1 MLAGV
6 RTGAEN
12 TTLAESPSASWK
24 VMVRPSPARVAG
36 RDLELERQRYSLELS
51 RRRIQS
57 ELAATQSSL
66 RRASLEQALKY
77 LEGELAKLG
86 QA

>member
-1 MLAGV
+1 MARGW
-6 RTGAEN
+6 
-12 TTLAESPSASWK
+12 ESKSVESQMEDRQDEREASPE
-24 VMVRPSPARVAG
+24 RLAG
-36 RDLELERQRYSLELS
+36 RDLELERKRYSLELS

-77 LEGELAKLG
+77 LDGELAKLG
-86 QA
+86 QV